1 MKMNMKYKA
10 VYELPLCLTREQV
23 THLQKRNIFVCKKEK
38 FCFSSLSL
46 FSNHGKAAANVNKY
60 IYIYTLPHS

>member
-1 MKMNMKYKA
+1 MKMNINYKA
-10 VYELPLCLTREQV
+10 VYELPLCFTREQV
-23 THLQKRNIFVCKKEK
+23 THFQKETFLFAKKEK